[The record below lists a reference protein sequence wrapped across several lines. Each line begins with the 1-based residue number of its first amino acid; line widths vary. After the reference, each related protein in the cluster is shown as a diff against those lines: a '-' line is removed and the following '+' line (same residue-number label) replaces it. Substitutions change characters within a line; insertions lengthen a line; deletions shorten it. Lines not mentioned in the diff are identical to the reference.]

1 MKQSNV
7 LDSKTFILYWL
18 EKYKDQKEKK
28 KKKCSQNKIPK
39 SPVIK
44 TPKRDFI
51 SSTEYTSKWQR

>member
-18 EKYKDQKEKK
+18 EKYKDQ